1 MLPRITGTRLDNP
14 LWSTFSLDRVLQ
26 YYDGPRLLLQRSQS
40 GQLYL
45 AWWSDLDET
54 TERWI
59 YLPLSEN
66 RLRSVLSGEIPSFDA
81 LHSPE
86 DGHLFI
92 IDRDLTTNEIVQTV
106 QTSAELLPQD
116 ALPLP
121 EARFNIPM
129 PEEVSGLASRER
141 AHLLDIRLKADPSDE
156 TGRVGAKV
164 VGQFL
169 GNFQRLLDA
178 LGQAVDGHP
187 TSRGNVA
194 ASIQSKTR
202 FDVVGGYVGSFGIR
216 LETHAEDDLFG
227 DSLIRDSLGSLF
239 DLFDT
244 GSDFAGLKDQLETL
258 KGRVAKNYNDLLST
272 IETSIPSVSLN
283 WSQPRSVETRHM
295 EISQE
300 VARNIIAQIN
310 AVSDETLDQ
319 FEITGKFITGSL
331 RTFKFEIQNLTTD
344 ERFDGMIHEDAVE
357 QVEKVTLNSLC
368 RAQLQPELHVNEA
381 TGDERTTYTL
391 LNIERIDAV
400 TEQAQQDV

>member
-1 MLPRITGTRLDNP
+1 MLSQISGTLLVSP
-14 LWSTFSLDRVLQ
+14 PWSTFSLDRVLQ
-26 YYDGPRLLLQRSQS
+26 YYDGPRLLLQRNQG

-45 AWWSDLDET
+45 AWWSDSDET

-81 LHSPE
+81 LNAPE
-86 DGHLFI
+86 DGYLFI
-92 IDRDLTTNEIVQTV
+92 IDRDLTTDEIIQTIL
-106 QTSAELLPQD
+106 TGAESLPQD

-129 PEEVSGLASRER
+129 PEEVSGMASRER
-141 AHLLDIRLKADPSDE
+141 AHLLDIKLKADPSDE
-156 TGRVGAKV
+156 TGRVGARI

-202 FDVVGGYVGSFGIR
+202 FDVVGGYVGSFGMR
-216 LETHAEDDLFG
+216 LETHSEDDLFG
-227 DSLIRDSLGSLF
+227 DSLIRNSLSSLF

-244 GSDFAGLKDQLETL
+244 GSDFVGLKDRLETL

-300 VARNIIAQIN
+300 LARNIIAQIK
-310 AVSDETLDQ
+310 AAGDETLDNFQ
-319 FEITGKFITGSL
+319 ITGRFIMGHV
-331 RTFKFEIQNLTTD
+331 RTFRFEIQAQGTG
-344 ERFDGMIHEDAVE
+344 ERFDGMIHEDALD
-357 QVEKVTLNSLC
+357 QVEKVTLGSLC
-368 RAQLQPELHVNEA
+368 RALLQPELHINEA

-391 LNIERIDAV
+391 LSIERLASV
-400 TEQAQQDV
+400 TEQAQ